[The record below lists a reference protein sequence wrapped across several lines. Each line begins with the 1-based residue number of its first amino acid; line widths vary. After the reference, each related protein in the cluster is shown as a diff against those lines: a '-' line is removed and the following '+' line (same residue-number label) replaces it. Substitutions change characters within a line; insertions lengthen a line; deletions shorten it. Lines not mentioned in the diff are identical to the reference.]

1 MYAKQ
6 LTVFKKIPIGP
17 GGRMLSV
24 VGFLVV
30 RGVVV
35 TAVVNEGS
43 VVAKGLIDVV
53 LRVGVMPKD
62 EDFGA
67 GVDWVDIVLGDG
79 EESVVEDLGVGVK
92 SVEEDCVAG
101 NKVEDDVAGE
111 DVEKSFFLIE
121 KAKLSLS
128 VKKYEKSIFTG
139 CLKVSQGVLK

>member
-35 TAVVNEGS
+35 TAVVNEGG

-67 GVDWVDIVLGDG
+67 GVDWLDIVLGDG
-79 EESVVEDLGVGVK
+79 
-92 SVEEDCVAG
+92 VEEDCVAG

-111 DVEKSFFLIE
+111 DVEKSFF
-121 KAKLSLS
+121 
-128 VKKYEKSIFTG
+128 F
-139 CLKVSQGVLK
+139 

>member
-43 VVAKGLIDVV
+43 VVAEGLIDVV
-53 LRVGVMPKD
+53 LRVGVMPID

-67 GVDWVDIVLGDG
+67 GVDWVNIVLGDG
-79 EESVVEDLGVGVK
+79 
-92 SVEEDCVAG
+92 VEEDCVAG

-111 DVEKSFFLIE
+111 DVEKSFFFFNWKSKIIIISE
-121 KAKLSLS
+121 KIWKIYL
-128 VKKYEKSIFTG
+128 Y
-139 CLKVSQGVLK
+139 

>member
-1 MYAKQ
+1 MYAQQ

-43 VVAKGLIDVV
+43 VVAEGLIDVV

-79 EESVVEDLGVGVK
+79 
-92 SVEEDCVAG
+92 VEEDCVAG

-111 DVEKSFFLIE
+111 DVEKSFFFFNWKSKIIIISE
-121 KAKLSLS
+121 KIWKIYL
-128 VKKYEKSIFTG
+128 Y
-139 CLKVSQGVLK
+139 

>member
-43 VVAKGLIDVV
+43 VVAEGLIDVV
-53 LRVGVMPKD
+53 LRVGVMPVD

-79 EESVVEDLGVGVK
+79 
-92 SVEEDCVAG
+92 VEEDCVAG

-121 KAKLSLS
+121 KAKLSLL
-128 VKKYEKSIFTG
+128 VKKYEKSIFTR

>member
-6 LTVFKKIPIGP
+6 LTIFKKIPVGP

-43 VVAKGLIDVV
+43 VVAEGLIDVV
-53 LRVGVMPKD
+53 LRVGVMPID

-79 EESVVEDLGVGVK
+79 
-92 SVEEDCVAG
+92 VEEDCVAG

-111 DVEKSFFLIE
+111 DVEKSFFFNWKSKIIIISE
-121 KAKLSLS
+121 KIWKIYLH
-128 VKKYEKSIFTG
+128 
-139 CLKVSQGVLK
+139 

>member
-24 VGFLVV
+24 VSFLVV

-43 VVAKGLIDVV
+43 VVAEGLIDVV
-53 LRVGVMPKD
+53 LRVGVMPID

-79 EESVVEDLGVGVK
+79 
-92 SVEEDCVAG
+92 VEEDCVAG

-111 DVEKSFFLIE
+111 DVEKSFFFFNWKSKIIIITE
-121 KAKLSLS
+121 KIWKIYL
-128 VKKYEKSIFTG
+128 Y
-139 CLKVSQGVLK
+139 

>member
-43 VVAKGLIDVV
+43 VVAEGLIDVV

-79 EESVVEDLGVGVK
+79 
-92 SVEEDCVAG
+92 VEEDCVAG

-111 DVEKSFFLIE
+111 DVEKSFFFLNWKSKIIIISE
-121 KAKLSLS
+121 KIWKIYL
-128 VKKYEKSIFTG
+128 Y
-139 CLKVSQGVLK
+139 

>member
-43 VVAKGLIDVV
+43 VVAEGLIDVV
-53 LRVGVMPKD
+53 LRVGVMPID

-79 EESVVEDLGVGVK
+79 
-92 SVEEDCVAG
+92 VEEDCVAG

-111 DVEKSFFLIE
+111 DVEKSFFLNWKSKIIIISE
-121 KAKLSLS
+121 KIWKIYL
-128 VKKYEKSIFTG
+128 Y
-139 CLKVSQGVLK
+139 

>member
-43 VVAKGLIDVV
+43 VVAEGLIDVV
-53 LRVGVMPKD
+53 LRVGVMLID

-79 EESVVEDLGVGVK
+79 EESVDEDLGVGVK

-111 DVEKSFFLIE
+111 DVEKSFFFFNWKSKIIIISE
-121 KAKLSLS
+121 KLRKIYL
-128 VKKYEKSIFTG
+128 Y
-139 CLKVSQGVLK
+139 

>member
-43 VVAKGLIDVV
+43 VVAEGLIDVV

-79 EESVVEDLGVGVK
+79 
-92 SVEEDCVAG
+92 VEEDCVAG

-111 DVEKSFFLIE
+111 DVEKSFFFNWKSKIIIISE
-121 KAKLSLS
+121 KIWKIYL
-128 VKKYEKSIFTG
+128 Y
-139 CLKVSQGVLK
+139 

>member
-43 VVAKGLIDVV
+43 VVAEGLIDVV
-53 LRVGVMPKD
+53 LRVGVMLID

-79 EESVVEDLGVGVK
+79 
-92 SVEEDCVAG
+92 VEEDCVAG

-111 DVEKSFFLIE
+111 DVEKSFFFFNWKSKIIIISE
-121 KAKLSLS
+121 KIWKIYL
-128 VKKYEKSIFTG
+128 Y
-139 CLKVSQGVLK
+139 

>member
-6 LTVFKKIPIGP
+6 LTVFKKIPVGP

-43 VVAKGLIDVV
+43 VVAEGLIDVV
-53 LRVGVMPKD
+53 LRVGVMPID

-79 EESVVEDLGVGVK
+79 
-92 SVEEDCVAG
+92 VEEDCLAG

-111 DVEKSFFLIE
+111 DVEKSFFFNWKSKIIIISE
-121 KAKLSLS
+121 KIWKIYL
-128 VKKYEKSIFTG
+128 Y
-139 CLKVSQGVLK
+139 

>member
-43 VVAKGLIDVV
+43 VVAEGLIDVV
-53 LRVGVMPKD
+53 LRVGVMPID

-79 EESVVEDLGVGVK
+79 
-92 SVEEDCVAG
+92 VEEDCVAG

-111 DVEKSFFLIE
+111 DVEKSFFFLIE
-121 KAKLSLS
+121 KAKIIIIS
-128 VKKYEKSIFTG
+128 EKIWKIY
-139 CLKVSQGVLK
+139 LY

>member
-43 VVAKGLIDVV
+43 VVAEGLIDVV
-53 LRVGVMPKD
+53 LRVGVMPID

-79 EESVVEDLGVGVK
+79 
-92 SVEEDCVAG
+92 VEEDCVAG

-111 DVEKSFFLIE
+111 DVEKFFLIE
-121 KAKLSLS
+121 KAKIIIIS
-128 VKKYEKSIFTG
+128 EKIWKIY
-139 CLKVSQGVLK
+139 LY

>member
-43 VVAKGLIDVV
+43 VVAEGLIDVV
-53 LRVGVMPKD
+53 LRVGVMPID

-67 GVDWVDIVLGDG
+67 GVDWVDIGLGDG
-79 EESVVEDLGVGVK
+79 
-92 SVEEDCVAG
+92 VEEDCVAG

-111 DVEKSFFLIE
+111 DVEKSFFFFNWKSKIIIISE
-121 KAKLSLS
+121 KIWKIYL
-128 VKKYEKSIFTG
+128 Y
-139 CLKVSQGVLK
+139 

>member
-79 EESVVEDLGVGVK
+79 
-92 SVEEDCVAG
+92 VEEDCVAG

-111 DVEKSFFLIE
+111 DVEKSFFFFNWKSKIIIISE
-121 KAKLSLS
+121 KIWKIYL
-128 VKKYEKSIFTG
+128 Y
-139 CLKVSQGVLK
+139 

>member
-43 VVAKGLIDVV
+43 VVAEGLIDVV
-53 LRVGVMPKD
+53 LRVGVMPID

-67 GVDWVDIVLGDG
+67 GVDWVDIVLVDG
-79 EESVVEDLGVGVK
+79 
-92 SVEEDCVAG
+92 VEEDCVAG

-111 DVEKSFFLIE
+111 DVEKSFFFFNWKSKIIIITE
-121 KAKLSLS
+121 KIWKIYL
-128 VKKYEKSIFTG
+128 Y
-139 CLKVSQGVLK
+139 

>member
-43 VVAKGLIDVV
+43 VVAEGLIDVV
-53 LRVGVMPKD
+53 LRVGVMPID

-79 EESVVEDLGVGVK
+79 
-92 SVEEDCVAG
+92 VEEDCVAG

-111 DVEKSFFLIE
+111 DVEKSFFFFNWKSKIIIITE
-121 KAKLSLS
+121 KIWKIYL
-128 VKKYEKSIFTG
+128 Y
-139 CLKVSQGVLK
+139 

>member
-43 VVAKGLIDVV
+43 VVAEGLIDVV
-53 LRVGVMPKD
+53 LRVGVMPID

-79 EESVVEDLGVGVK
+79 
-92 SVEEDCVAG
+92 VEEDCVAG

-111 DVEKSFFLIE
+111 DVEKSFFFNWKSKIIIISE
-121 KAKLSLS
+121 KIWKIYL
-128 VKKYEKSIFTG
+128 Y
-139 CLKVSQGVLK
+139 

>member
-43 VVAKGLIDVV
+43 VVAEGLIDVV
-53 LRVGVMPKD
+53 LRVGVMPTD

-79 EESVVEDLGVGVK
+79 
-92 SVEEDCVAG
+92 VEEDCVAG
-101 NKVEDDVAGE
+101 NKVEDYVAGE

-121 KAKLSLS
+121 KAKLSLL
-128 VKKYEKSIFTG
+128 VKKYEKCIFTR

>member
-6 LTVFKKIPIGP
+6 LTVFQKIPIGP

-43 VVAKGLIDVV
+43 VVAEGLIDVV
-53 LRVGVMPKD
+53 LRVGVMPID

-79 EESVVEDLGVGVK
+79 
-92 SVEEDCVAG
+92 VEEDCVAG

-111 DVEKSFFLIE
+111 DVEKSFFFNWKSKIIIISE
-121 KAKLSLS
+121 KIWKIYL
-128 VKKYEKSIFTG
+128 Y
-139 CLKVSQGVLK
+139 

>member
-43 VVAKGLIDVV
+43 VVAEGLIDVV
-53 LRVGVMPKD
+53 LRVGVMPID

-79 EESVVEDLGVGVK
+79 
-92 SVEEDCVAG
+92 VEEDCVAG

-111 DVEKSFFLIE
+111 DVEKSFF
-121 KAKLSLS
+121 
-128 VKKYEKSIFTG
+128 FN
-139 CLKVSQGVLK
+139 

>member
-17 GGRMLSV
+17 GGRVLPV

-30 RGVVV
+30 R
-35 TAVVNEGS
+35 AVVATAAVNKGS
-43 VVAKGLIDVV
+43 VVAEGLVHVV
-53 LRVGVMPKD
+53 LRVGVMPVD

-79 EESVVEDLGVGVK
+79 EESVDEDLGVGVK

-111 DVEKSFFLIE
+111 DVEKSFFFEL
-121 KAKLSLS
+121 
-128 VKKYEKSIFTG
+128 KKQKYHY
-139 CLKVSQGVLK
+139 

>member
-43 VVAKGLIDVV
+43 VVAEGLIDVV
-53 LRVGVMPKD
+53 LRVGVMPID

-79 EESVVEDLGVGVK
+79 
-92 SVEEDCVAG
+92 VEEDCVAG

-111 DVEKSFFLIE
+111 DVEKSVFFFNWKSKIIIISE
-121 KAKLSLS
+121 KIWKIYL
-128 VKKYEKSIFTG
+128 Y
-139 CLKVSQGVLK
+139 

>member
-53 LRVGVMPKD
+53 LRVGVMPID

-79 EESVVEDLGVGVK
+79 
-92 SVEEDCVAG
+92 VEEDCVAG

-111 DVEKSFFLIE
+111 DVEKSFFFLIE
-121 KAKLSLS
+121 KAKLSLL
-128 VKKYEKSIFTG
+128 VKKYEKSIFTR

>member
-43 VVAKGLIDVV
+43 VVAEGLIDVV
-53 LRVGVMPKD
+53 LRDGVMPID

-79 EESVVEDLGVGVK
+79 
-92 SVEEDCVAG
+92 VEEDCVAG

-111 DVEKSFFLIE
+111 DVEKSFFFLIE
-121 KAKLSLS
+121 KAKLSLL
-128 VKKYEKSIFTG
+128 VKKYEKSIFTR

>member
-1 MYAKQ
+1 
-6 LTVFKKIPIGP
+6 
-17 GGRMLSV
+17 MLSV

-43 VVAKGLIDVV
+43 VVAEGLIDFV
-53 LRVGVMPKD
+53 LRVGVMPTD

-79 EESVVEDLGVGVK
+79 EESVDEDLGVGVK

-101 NKVEDDVAGE
+101 NKVEDDVVGE
-111 DVEKSFFLIE
+111 DVEKSFFFNWKSKIIIISE
-121 KAKLSLS
+121 KLWKIYL
-128 VKKYEKSIFTG
+128 Y
-139 CLKVSQGVLK
+139 

>member
-35 TAVVNEGS
+35 TAVVNESS
-43 VVAKGLIDVV
+43 VVAEGLIDVV
-53 LRVGVMPKD
+53 LRVGVMPID

-79 EESVVEDLGVGVK
+79 
-92 SVEEDCVAG
+92 VEEDCVAG

-111 DVEKSFFLIE
+111 DVEKSFFFLNWKSKIIIISE
-121 KAKLSLS
+121 KIWKIYL
-128 VKKYEKSIFTG
+128 Y
-139 CLKVSQGVLK
+139 

>member
-43 VVAKGLIDVV
+43 VVAEGLIDVV
-53 LRVGVMPKD
+53 LRVGVMPID

-79 EESVVEDLGVGVK
+79 
-92 SVEEDCVAG
+92 VEEDCVAG

-111 DVEKSFFLIE
+111 DVEKSFFFYWKSKIIIISE
-121 KAKLSLS
+121 KIWKIYL
-128 VKKYEKSIFTG
+128 Y
-139 CLKVSQGVLK
+139 

>member
-17 GGRMLSV
+17 GGRTLSV

-43 VVAKGLIDVV
+43 VVAEGLIDVV
-53 LRVGVMPKD
+53 LRVGVMPID

-79 EESVVEDLGVGVK
+79 
-92 SVEEDCVAG
+92 VEEDCVAG

-111 DVEKSFFLIE
+111 DVEKSFFFNWKSKIIIISE
-121 KAKLSLS
+121 KIWKIYL
-128 VKKYEKSIFTG
+128 Y
-139 CLKVSQGVLK
+139 

>member
-43 VVAKGLIDVV
+43 VVAEGLIDVV
-53 LRVGVMPKD
+53 LRVGVMPID

-79 EESVVEDLGVGVK
+79 
-92 SVEEDCVAG
+92 VEEDCVAG

-111 DVEKSFFLIE
+111 DVEKSFFFNW
-121 KAKLSLS
+121 
-128 VKKYEKSIFTG
+128 KS
-139 CLKVSQGVLK
+139 KNYHY

>member
-17 GGRMLSV
+17 GGRVLPV

-30 RGVVV
+30 RAVVA
-35 TAVVNEGS
+35 TAVVNKGS
-43 VVAKGLIDVV
+43 VVAEGLVHVV
-53 LRVGVMPKD
+53 LRVGVMSVD

-79 EESVVEDLGVGVK
+79 EESVDEDLGVGVK

-111 DVEKSFFLIE
+111 DVEKSFFFEL
-121 KAKLSLS
+121 
-128 VKKYEKSIFTG
+128 KKQKYHY
-139 CLKVSQGVLK
+139 